1 MKRFAPIALAAAA
14 ALLSACSSTP
24 LTEPTKAPVSS
35 ATPTPAG
42 QTSGATQVASTNTVK
57 PVAVPNTPT
66 AATERERAVYFD
78 FDDYTVKNEYMAM
91 LEQQGKQLSAKP
103 GTQIRIEG
111 NTDERGS
118 AEYNLA
124 LGQRRAQ
131 AVLRVL
137 KLYGV
142 KDSQAEAVS
151 WGEERPRAKGSDET
165 AWASNR
171 RADIVGR

>member
-1 MKRFAPIALAAAA
+1 MLRPATLALAAVA
-14 ALLSACSSTP
+14 ALFAACSSTP
-24 LTEPTKAPVSS
+24 LTETNAPVAT
-35 ATPTPAG
+35 ATPTPAR
-42 QTSGATQVASTNTVK
+42 QTPPATQAPGTNAVT
-57 PVAVPNTPT
+57 PVAVQPTQT
-66 AATERERAVYFD
+66 AAVERERAVYFD
-78 FDDYTVKNEYMAM
+78 FDDYTVKNDYMAM
-91 LEQQGKQLSAKP
+91 LEQQGKLLSAKP
-103 GTQIRIEG
+103 GSAIRIEG

-142 KDSQAEAVS
+142 KDTQAEAVS
-151 WGEERPRAKGSDET
+151 WGEERPRAKGQDET
-165 AWASNR
+165 AWAANR

>member
-1 MKRFAPIALAAAA
+1 
-14 ALLSACSSTP
+14 
-24 LTEPTKAPVSS
+24 
-35 ATPTPAG
+35 
-42 QTSGATQVASTNTVK
+42 
-57 PVAVPNTPT
+57 
-66 AATERERAVYFD
+66 VYFD

-103 GTQIRIEG
+103 GSLIRVEG

-165 AWASNR
+165 AWAGNR